1 MIQAAP
7 ATLDAQVEVKAGPS
21 FAGRVS
27 GLRANA
33 SPSDIRLTIHE
44 DLVACEHEWRAFE
57 RQADC
62 TVFQSFDWLATWQ
75 RHIGARG
82 GMAPV
87 IVAGRDADGDLLFLM
102 PLAIDAGGFARRLT
116 WLGSDLCDYNAP
128 LLAKRF
134 SAYVNAPRFLALW
147 REILERLQ
155 SHPRMGFDLI
165 DFVRMPQT
173 VGEQQNPFMQLP
185 VALHPSGAYLAQLTD
200 NWDKFY
206 AAKRSSD
213 TRRRDRTKRKKLGE
227 IGEVRFV
234 TPDTTQ
240 EIAQSFFTLMQQK
253 VRLFANMGVANI
265 FARPG
270 YPEFYRDLATHADTR
285 GLVHISRLDV
295 GPAPAAVNLGLVFQG
310 CYYHVLASYDDGAV
324 SRFGPGAAHLHEL
337 MRYAIERGCR
347 AFDFTVGDERYKRDW
362 YDTELKLF
370 DYVSAARVRGFG
382 PAAMLVVRRRVKR
395 WIKQTPAVWSAFT
408 RMRGMLGALRKAG

>member
-7 ATLDAQVEVKAGPS
+7 AALDAQLEVEAGPS
-21 FAGRVS
+21 LAGRAA
-27 GLRANA
+27 GLRASA

-44 DLVACEHEWRAFE
+44 DLAACEREWRAFE
-57 RQADC
+57 RRADC
-62 TVFQSFDWLATWQ
+62 TVFQSFDWLSTWQ
-75 RHIGARG
+75 RHIGARSG
-82 GMAPV
+82 VSPV
-87 IVAGRDADGDLLFLM
+87 IVVGRGADGEMLFLM
-102 PLAIDAGGFARRLT
+102 PLAIDAHGFARRLT

-128 LLAKRF
+128 LLAKNLPARM
-134 SAYVNAPRFLALW
+134 SVPRFVAVW

-165 DFVRMPQT
+165 DFVRMPQI
-173 VGEQQNPFMQLP
+173 VGAQRNPFMQLR
-185 VALHPSGAYLAQLTD
+185 VVLHPSGAYLTQLTD
-200 NWDKFY
+200 DWEKFY
-206 AAKRSSD
+206 AAKRSSE

-227 IGEVRFV
+227 MGEVRFV
-234 TPDTTQ
+234 NPDNTQ
-240 EIAQSFFTLMQQK
+240 DIAQSFAALMQQK

-270 YPEFYRDLATHADTR
+270 YPEFYRELATRADTR
-285 GLVHISRLDV
+285 ALVHISRLDV

-347 AFDFTVGDERYKRDW
+347 VFDFTVGDERYKRDW

-382 PAAMLVVRRRVKR
+382 PAVMLAAMRRVKR
-395 WIKQTPAVWSAFT
+395 WIKQTPVAWSAFT
-408 RMRGMLGALRKAG
+408 RMRGLLGALRKAR